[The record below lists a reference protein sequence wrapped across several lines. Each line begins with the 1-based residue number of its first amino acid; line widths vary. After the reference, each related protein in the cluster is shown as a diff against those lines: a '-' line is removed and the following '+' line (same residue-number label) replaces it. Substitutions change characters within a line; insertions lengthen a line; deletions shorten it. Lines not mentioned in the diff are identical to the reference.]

1 MKKKNSKQ
9 LTQAEEEIM
18 QVLWQKEQAFVKE
31 ILADLPDPKPAYNTV
46 STIVRILEDKG
57 FVDHR
62 SYGRT
67 HQYFPKISKA
77 DYAKTQVKKLL
88 GNYFQGSPS
97 SMLSFFLKEKEL
109 SVSELD
115 EILNDIKKEK

>member
-18 QVLWQKEQAFVKE
+18 QVLWQKEQAFVKD

-67 HQYFPKISKA
+67 HQYFPKIKKE
-77 DYAKTQVKKLL
+77 DYAKKQVKKLL

-109 SVSELD
+109 SVNELD

>member
-1 MKKKNSKQ
+1 
-9 LTQAEEEIM
+9 M

-31 ILADLPDPKPAYNTV
+31 VLADLPDPKPAYNTV